1 MTISDYRVE
10 ASTSLAKIAKYVKNM
25 RYSNCSKKESRLFLK
40 AFERDFLD
48 GICVIVSA
56 THVHRKESL
65 ALESIKITHYDAG
78 RVCLESIVNATRR
91 LWRKMK
97 SNKDVLINEEISQGE
112 FDSLTNTWNQ
122 SVGLLSKT
130 RHHINK
136 DKISAC
142 GTFDVCIETMERN
155 RERME
160 EVLSQSRFRRVVK
173 GFRECVFSLVKT
185 HWMLLVLPLL
195 VAILLIMYK
204 GRISIEKPGE
214 LISQQEKN
222 STVGR

>member
-10 ASTSLAKIAKYVKNM
+10 ASTSLAKIAKYVKDM
-25 RYSNCSKKESRLFLK
+25 RHSSCSKKESRLFLS

-48 GICVIVSA
+48 GICVVVSA
-56 THVHRKESL
+56 THVRRKELL

-112 FDSLTNTWNQ
+112 FDSLTNAWNL

-130 RHHINK
+130 RHHVNK

-142 GTFDVCIETMERN
+142 GTFDACIETMECN

-173 GFRECVFSLVKT
+173 GFRECIFSLVKT
-185 HWMLLVLPLL
+185 HWMLLVLPIL
-195 VAILLIMYK
+195 VAILVIVYK
-204 GRISIEKPGE
+204 DRISNEKHVDQIP
-214 LISQQEKN
+214 QQEKK
-222 STVGR
+222 VAQ